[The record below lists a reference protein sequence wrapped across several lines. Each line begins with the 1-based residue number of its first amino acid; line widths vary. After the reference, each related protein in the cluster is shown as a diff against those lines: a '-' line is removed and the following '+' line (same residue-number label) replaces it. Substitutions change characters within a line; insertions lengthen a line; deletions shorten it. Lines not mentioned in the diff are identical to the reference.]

1 MTPSIEPP
9 HAALRHMM
17 NASNTNASRSRDR
30 AARAIEVLATR
41 GVAHVR
47 SDRRASSRTRAM
59 IPVALVQLM
68 FVCIVLVSAV
78 GAVERRQSASAALGE
93 LRMQIGPYCGIYSLV
108 GAASALGQEISIS
121 ELTSS
126 HFVGSELGSSATELV
141 EAARTCGL
149 RADFATRLTDWEL
162 QASKS
167 PLILRISTAERRDV
181 FNHWVAYLGVEDGK
195 ARVLDYPDPIML
207 YPFGE
212 LLSRWDGS
220 AVVVSLGP
228 ESSKK
233 LLQQSRTRGFISFL
247 AVLLTVSLLAKY
259 ACRLGRGSR
268 ARSSAGALAMG
279 AASVVFGLCHDL
291 ARPGSLLKN
300 ARVAEVVAVADGAAA
315 LPVLTA
321 RELREAL
328 DADAEALPVLVDARL
343 PRDYKRGHIPG
354 AINIPAWAT
363 ASWRQEAISAI
374 PRSAH
379 VVVYCQ
385 GPECSYDEDVAAQ
398 FVGAEFERISLMPG
412 GWAEWRTVATPPR
425 SSNGG

>member
-1 MTPSIEPP
+1 MYRSSPKRRGTIIRRLPSRLLDFTER
-9 HAALRHMM
+9 LRR
-17 NASNTNASRSRDR
+17 T
-30 AARAIEVLATR
+30 VLATS
-41 GVAHVR
+41 VIA
-47 SDRRASSRTRAM
+47 
-59 IPVALVQLM
+59 IAL
-68 FVCIVLVSAV
+68 AAP
-78 GAVERRQSASAALGE
+78 GAILGE
-93 LRMQIGPYCGIYSLV
+93 ARSNDVHALLSQMSPRITSGPYCGIYSLAA
-108 GAASALGQEISIS
+108 AASALHRTIPLGDLASPRYVQN
-121 ELTSS
+121 
-126 HFVGSELGSSATELV
+126 ELGSSGADLV
-141 EAARTCGL
+141 AAACNHGL
-149 RADFATRLTDWEL
+149 RADFTTRLTDWDL
-162 QASKS
+162 IACKS

-181 FNHWVAYLGVEDGK
+181 FNHWVTYLGQEEGK
-195 ARVLDYPDPIML
+195 ARVLDYPDPVML

-228 ESSKK
+228 EGASDI
-233 LLQQSRTRGFISFL
+233 LQQSRTRGFVFFL
-247 AVLLTVSLLAKY
+247 MVLVTASLLAKY

-300 ARVAEVVAVADGAAA
+300 ARVAEVVAVADGAAK

-412 GWAEWRTVATPPR
+412 GWAEWRTVALRLAPAMDDEHVR
-425 SSNGG
+425 NR